1 MEASLENY
9 SRPQKHLN
17 LTLQRLITFC
27 LEWILSY
34 QPLRLKASQ
43 SDRDSIMA
51 RSVNAGW
58 TKMNDYY
65 KRTEDTVVY
74 AAAVVL
80 NPSYK
85 WEYIERV
92 WEHPKWTANA
102 KASVKAFWESKFLLL

>member
-1 MEASLENY
+1 MDFILLAFEAE
-9 SRPQKHLN
+9 K
-17 LTLQRLITFC
+17 
-27 LEWILSY
+27 E
-34 QPLRLKASQ
+34 ASQ
-43 SDRDSIMA
+43 SDGDNIMA
-51 RSVNAGW
+51 TSVNAGW

-74 AAAVVL
+74 TAAVVL

-92 WEHPKWTANA
+92 WEHPKWTAKA